1 MNRYG
6 PDRRASSVCDSVFFS
21 SLFLFFRAFYQSHRN
36 CPIMDSNQRGVHN
49 ILLFFFFV
57 EARSASRIP
66 NCSTGCSL
74 SPFSLRGFTRQSLI
88 STKHYGVLS
97 LHCIYT
103 HDAIHPLAFIVI
115 TRHIRN
121 GSCWT
126 RASICCRE
134 PVRR

>member
-36 CPIMDSNQRGVHN
+36 CPIMDSNQRGVHH
-49 ILLFFFFV
+49 ILLFFC
-57 EARSASRIP
+57 RSTFSIP
-66 NCSTGCSL
+66 YTQLQHWLLSL
-74 SPFSLRGFTRQSLI
+74 SQFSLRGFTRQSLI
-88 STKHYGVLS
+88 SKHYGVLS

-103 HDAIHPLAFIVI
+103 HDAIHPLASIVI

>member
-1 MNRYG
+1 MDIVR
-6 PDRRASSVCDSVFFS
+6 SVGRPQSLTPFS
-21 SLFLFFRAFYQSHRN
+21 FLLFLYFFRAFYQSHRN
-36 CPIMDSNQRGVHN
+36 CPIMDSNQRGVHH

-57 EARSASRIP
+57 EARSASSIP